1 MLTNAAFC
9 FYMFRDRP
17 TETIENGALWGNGI
31 LAAILHLS
39 MNIDVCGRLIEDARG
54 PENF

>member
-1 MLTNAAFC
+1 MTNAVFC

-17 TETIENGALWGNGI
+17 TETIENGALWGDGI

-39 MNIDVCGRLIEDARG
+39 MNMDVCGRLIEDAHG